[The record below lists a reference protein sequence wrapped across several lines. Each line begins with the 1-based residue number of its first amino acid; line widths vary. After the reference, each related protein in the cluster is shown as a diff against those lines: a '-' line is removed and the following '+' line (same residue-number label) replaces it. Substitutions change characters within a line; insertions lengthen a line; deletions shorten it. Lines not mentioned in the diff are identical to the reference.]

1 MPKFTLKFCLANIWR
16 LGTAVVSIHME
27 DHININ
33 TMITRE
39 SAQTSAE
46 KVRKK
51 SYFFMTSSC
60 CTSGTVRDNFDLCW
74 KIANGSVCE
83 FGDELNIL
91 NSIFF

>member
-1 MPKFTLKFCLANIWR
+1 MPNFTLKFCLANIWR

-27 DHININ
+27 DHIN

-51 SYFFMTSSC
+51 SYFFMTSFLVVHLGQC
-60 CTSGTVRDNFDLCW
+60 GTTLICVGQVLED
-74 KIANGSVCE
+74 CE
-83 FGDELNIL
+83 RVGV
-91 NSIFF
+91 